1 LSRGWSAVVHDAGR
15 VGSRR
20 GGGSVVTV
28 PGVEFVETVIAVA
41 VLQGSDFVSNLPEPI
56 QNLVESAPPLQSSE
70 GLAVYGSGGMMT
82 VGGVLKIYGRFKSS
96 SPATASAPTAA
107 GTVVTTAKGGT
118 PPGIKND
125 KTAFTLPGFLPVS
138 KGIRKVSHNEVHAL
152 ELGAVLGF
160 VVMWLYSVGRQNVA
174 AGLTILFVAGA
185 LGFERYKSKAIATVR
200 MEPWYA
206 FVAFAIGAGG
216 AYGVFLA

>member
-1 LSRGWSAVVHDAGR
+1 VISPVLDAVGAVVA
-15 VGSRR
+15 
-20 GGGSVVTV
+20 
-28 PGVEFVETVIAVA
+28 AV
-41 VLQGSDFVSNLPEPI
+41 VLQSSDIVSQLPPPI
-56 QNLVESAPPLQSSE
+56 RDLIEAAPPLRSAE
-70 GLAVYGSGGMMT
+70 GAAVYGSGGMMT
-82 VGGVLKIYGRFKSS
+82 IGGVLKVIGRFRSNS
-96 SPATASAPTAA
+96 SPTAAAPTAG

-118 PPGIKND
+118 PPSIKND

-138 KGIRKVSHNEVHAL
+138 KGIRKVSHNEIHAL
-152 ELGAVLGF
+152 ELGVVAGF
-160 VVMWLYSVGRQNVA
+160 LVVWLYSIGRQNVA

-206 FVAFAIGAGG
+206 FVAFALGAGG